1 METVLVG
8 GQVAKNNTTQHDAT
22 EVGRGNEGSNKLAV
36 AADQAPLI
44 KRKMKIM
51 HAVSYWGARNMYRYI
66 HNMVYKKYPNNNSL
80 LLSISAFKIIQNCQ
94 KQMEKLLS
102 IYVAILNL

>member
-1 METVLVG
+1 MG
-8 GQVAKNNTTQHDAT
+8 GQVAKNNTTQHDAA

-36 AADQAPLI
+36 AANQAPLI

-66 HNMVYKKYPNNNSL
+66 HNMVYKKYQNNKYY
-80 LLSISAFKIIQNCQ
+80 KI
-94 KQMEKLLS
+94 
-102 IYVAILNL
+102 NLYSHLPRFF

>member
-1 METVLVG
+1 MEKNRVSGIRISGNRVSG

-51 HAVSYWGARNMYRYI
+51 HAVSY
-66 HNMVYKKYPNNNSL
+66 
-80 LLSISAFKIIQNCQ
+80 
-94 KQMEKLLS
+94 
-102 IYVAILNL
+102 

>member
-8 GQVAKNNTTQHDAT
+8 GQVAKNNATQHDAT

-51 HAVSYWGARNMYRYI
+51 HAVSY
-66 HNMVYKKYPNNNSL
+66 
-80 LLSISAFKIIQNCQ
+80 
-94 KQMEKLLS
+94 
-102 IYVAILNL
+102 

>member
-1 METVLVG
+1 METALVG
-8 GQVAKNNTTQHDAT
+8 GQVAKNNATQHDAT

-51 HAVSYWGARNMYRYI
+51 HAVYTIIMT
-66 HNMVYKKYPNNNSL
+66 YKKN
-80 LLSISAFKIIQNCQ
+80 
-94 KQMEKLLS
+94 
-102 IYVAILNL
+102 